1 MIITK
6 IFYFILIIISLLF
19 YFLYIGDL
27 SLYLMIFIIS
37 LPVLLGIII
46 LIAKF
51 KIKFDISAA
60 SPTSVKNE
68 KCKFTLSIKNKT
80 IFPFSNSLIK
90 IEYKNKL
97 SGIKNYMDIYVP
109 IHPLTEEKLNFYLSS
124 DYCGIL
130 NIKIQ
135 SVKIY
140 DFIKLFSCK
149 IKPNINTDI
158 YILPNIDFD
167 NISHISKVLND
178 DNNDIY
184 SKIKSGD
191 DPSEIFEL
199 KSYIPGDKINRIH
212 WNLSFKRN
220 KFITKYYSQPVNSS
234 IIVVLDLIKID
245 SIYSIDTAIELFYN
259 ISAQMIK
266 NQITFEICYFN
277 LQSQEI
283 EYINI
288 SDIDTLIEIT
298 ILLMNNFIVDYNNSI
313 INDIGKACI
322 NKSELFF
329 ITNKYENNDDIIKL
343 FDNNYST
350 EKSLIFVSDAF
361 SKSKFKYL
369 ENLTIAEIPAGKFNE
384 NIEKIL
390 NDKG

>member
-6 IFYFILIIISLLF
+6 ILYFILIIISVLF

-27 SLYLMIFIIS
+27 SLYLMIFILS
-37 LPVLLGIII
+37 LPIILGIII

-51 KIKFDISAA
+51 KIKFDISAET
-60 SPTSVKNE
+60 PTSIKNE
-68 KCKFTLSIKNKT
+68 KCKFILSIKNNT
-80 IFPFSNSLIK
+80 IFPFSNSHIK
-90 IEYKNKL
+90 IVYTNEL
-97 SGIKNYMDIYVP
+97 SDIKNDMDISVP

-149 IKPNINTDI
+149 RKTNINTNI
-158 YILPNIDFD
+158 YILPNIDFE
-167 NISHISKVLND
+167 NISHVSKLLNYD
-178 DNNDIY
+178 DNNIY
-184 SKIKSGD
+184 SKSKSGD

-199 KSYIPGDKINRIH
+199 KNYIPGDKINRIH

-220 KFITKYYSQPVNSS
+220 KFITKHYSQPVKSS
-234 IIVVLDLIKID
+234 IIVILDLFKIN

-259 ISAQMIK
+259 ISVHMLK
-266 NQITFEICYFN
+266 NQITFDILWYN
-277 LQSQEI
+277 TKSQEI

-288 SDIDTLIEIT
+288 SDIETLIETT
-298 ILLMNNFIVDYNNSI
+298 IILMDNLICDNKYSL
-313 INDIGKACI
+313 INDIDKICI
-322 NKSELFF
+322 NKSEIFY
-329 ITNKYENNDDIIKL
+329 ITNKCEKNDDTIKL
-343 FDNNYST
+343 FDNNYTT
-350 EKSLIFVSDAF
+350 EKSLIFVSDTF
-361 SKSKFKYL
+361 SKSKFKYS

-390 NDKG
+390 KG